1 MPTREEV
8 NDDHFDGRAE
18 LRLGDREGARN
29 RPFDAISPG
38 GQKIAFV
45 SVGAQPSN
53 PEGDDEIYKMDAN
66 GSDREN
72 LTDNSGINDVTP
84 DFGKVAKG

>member
-1 MPTREEV
+1 VPTREEV
-8 NDDHFDGRAE
+8 NDDHFVVERNYGSATVR
-18 LRLGDREGARN
+18 ARN

-53 PEGDDEIYKMDAN
+53 PEGDDEI
-66 GSDREN
+66 GRSD
-72 LTDNSGINDVTP
+72 
-84 DFGKVAKG
+84 KVGDDCEFQNEFPEAAETNEEAR